1 MKPFMKKHSKSD
13 KVLLVF
19 CGLFFISLFIHG
31 LSTGQVSPKGG
42 EDYSLETSPN
52 MFYFI
57 LGVYAGLTGACIF
70 QLVRNKM
77 QFK

>member
-1 MKPFMKKHSKSD
+1 MKKHTTSD

-19 CGLFFISLFIHG
+19 CVVFFFFLFVHG
-31 LSTGQVSPKGG
+31 VLTGQVSPRGG
-42 EDYSLETSPN
+42 EDYSLDTSPN

-57 LGVYAGLTGACIF
+57 LGVYAVLTGAGIF
-70 QLVRNKM
+70 ELVRNKI

>member
-1 MKPFMKKHSKSD
+1 MKKHSKSD

-19 CGLFFISLFIHG
+19 CSLVFIFLFIHG
-31 LSTGQVSPKGG
+31 LLTGQVSPKGG

-57 LGVYAGLTGACIF
+57 LGVYAAFTSACIF
-70 QLVRNKM
+70 ELVRNKI